1 MRRYLSNEIGDD
13 REGEEEEEKVNNS
26 NEATNRS
33 NLFGITIKNSQVG
46 DDAVSSSI
54 TVGDAETRNT
64 VGGDDGGEEEEES
77 VGDAANLFFAKKLFR
92 KAIDISSLLTGF
104 KIDRQGS

>member
-13 REGEEEEEKVNNS
+13 GEGEEDEEKVNNS

-64 VGGDDGGEEEEES
+64 VGGDDGGEES

-92 KAIDISSLLTGF
+92 NAIDISSLLSGL